1 MSGMKHKLQQQLN
14 KIDIPEQLHERSKKG
29 VSQAKTFKKK
39 RRPFISVGIAAV
51 LFLTIVAFAFLKIED
66 EQANRDIPVTP
77 ISTADMIGLIVYNG
91 NTYTQTDSSINFA
104 AATALIGEK
113 LGTTKATIDEWS
125 DEAAYDEEFASTIG
139 VVDVYEMKGYD
150 TSFRIITYNEAAA
163 SAEIYEYI
171 DEVTNVFTQLR
182 ITRRIES
189 AKWRTYNDWNYSKDN
204 YEGVADMDVLNTFV
218 QQLETLT
225 PIAREENVHY
235 TDDNYR
241 ELTLTLAD
249 KTIVRLRVV
258 KDGYVFYGYNTY
270 YEVEKDVM
278 AALWEQLQ

>member
-1 MSGMKHKLQQQLN
+1 MKHKLQQQLN

-39 RRPFISVGIAAV
+39 RRPFINVGITAV
-51 LFLTIVAFAFLKIED
+51 LFLMIAAFAFLKTED
-66 EQANRDIPVTP
+66 EQADRDIPVTP

-91 NTYTQTDSSINFA
+91 NMYTQTDSSINFA
-104 AATALIGEK
+104 AATALIGKK
-113 LGTTKATIDEWS
+113 LGTTKGTIDEWS

-139 VVDVYEMKGYD
+139 VADVYEMKGYD
-150 TSFRIITYNEAAA
+150 TNFRIMTYNEAAA

-182 ITRRIES
+182 ITGRIES
-189 AKWRTYNDWNYSKDN
+189 AKWRTYSDWNYSKDN
-204 YEGVADMDVLNTFV
+204 YETITDVDALNTFV

-225 PIAREENVHY
+225 PIARAENVHY

-241 ELTLTLAD
+241 ELTITLTD

-270 YEVEKDVM
+270 YEVEKDVI